1 MIGLGISILW
11 FALGVI
17 LVAACIYAAIWGISQ
32 FVAVDGRIIK
42 LVWVVFAILCM
53 IYLLIT
59 IEGGG
64 VSGFR
69 PLFPHSGLL
78 IIPSDRIGVLP
89 ASYGLEDTSEHSS
102 RGRPA

>member
-1 MIGLGISILW
+1 LFTICALCPQVKRCLRTEETTYMISLGISILW

-32 FVAVDGRIIK
+32 FVPIDGRIIK

-64 VSGFR
+64 SVSGFR
-69 PLFPHSGLL
+69 PLFPRS
-78 IIPSDRIGVLP
+78 
-89 ASYGLEDTSEHSS
+89 
-102 RGRPA
+102 